1 MDLDAHQHNLTGF
14 PGHLMS
20 AAVSALDVATG
31 GATSAGGLLF
41 DGPPSSGG
49 LSSSTTLTP
58 SSTLCP
64 PLSSPSPS
72 VFSAAQHDIYR
83 LPNISTTQNDDNSN
97 NIAGKL
103 PKSESPYVSA
113 IIMTEQCVHDTL
125 NRLFSAVHDVSQQ
138 RRRKRVIF
146 MEIEIISPHVYDVGA
161 NFCEINL
168 HELQRISISYRESKR
183 VRAVCLQP
191 QVVNH

>member
-31 GATSAGGLLF
+31 GATGAGGLLF

-49 LSSSTTLTP
+49 LPSNATLTP

-83 LPNISTTQNDDNSN
+83 LPNISTTQRDDTSN

-103 PKSESPYVSA
+103 PKIENTKDDYEVNPANADNDQNSAGSPETCLISNQKPRRQRTHFTSHQL
-113 IIMTEQCVHDTL
+113 TEL
-125 NRLFSAVHDVSQQ
+125 ENWFSRNRYPDMAT
-138 RRRKRVIF
+138 RE
-146 MEIEIISPHVYDVGA
+146 EIALWISLTEP
-161 NFCEINL
+161 
-168 HELQRISISYRESKR
+168 R
-183 VRAVCLQP
+183 VRDYA
-191 QVVNH
+191 